1 MLIHWPGT
9 QKLALNDPQNMK
21 NRLGTYRALE
31 EAHDK
36 GLIRHLGVSNFTV
49 SHLEH
54 LLEYARIPPYLNQ
67 IELHPL
73 LMQSDIVE
81 YCRDRGIR
89 IQSYSTLGEGRFLND
104 PEFQLESVN
113 QLAIQKNKTKAQ
125 ILLRW
130 AIQEDYL
137 VIPKASSEARLLENF
152 DIFSFELSLEVLFLP
167 FILEYECY

>member
-9 QKLALNDPQNMK
+9 QKLALDDPQNLK

-36 GLIRHLGVSNFTV
+36 GLIRHIGVSNFMV

-67 IELHPL
+67 IEYHPL
-73 LMQSDIVE
+73 LMQSDVVD

-89 IQSYSTLGEGRFLND
+89 IQSYSTLGEGRFLSN
-104 PEFQLESVN
+104 PAFQLESVN
-113 QLAIQKNKTKAQ
+113 QLAIEKNKTKAQ

-130 AIQEDYL
+130 AIQEQCL
-137 VIPKASSEARLLENF
+137 VIPKASSEARLRENLNVL
-152 DIFSFELSLEVLFLP
+152 SFELSSQVVFP
-167 FILEYECY
+167 IY